1 MKKNCFYLGIPL
13 LGMIDFRVIVIVPV
27 VVDSLE
33 DGDWVY
39 HTKWDIYIYISIYI
53 YIYIYIYLYI
63 YIKSYDISQ
72 LFSGIFALPKSPK
85 RSNGV

>member
-39 HTKWDIYIYISIYI
+39 NTKWDIYIYICIYI
-53 YIYIYIYLYI
+53 L
-63 YIKSYDISQ
+63 
-72 LFSGIFALPKSPK
+72 
-85 RSNGV
+85 